1 MNKKLAI
8 ETDLAGLARSLLHAN
23 TESEA
28 IELLTEAGYWHDSS
42 AWRLYGDRDGNFAT
56 IGNQQARPEAALVE
70 KIVNAVDARLLNE
83 CLRQGVDPESSAAP
97 TSIREAIAQFID
109 GKPAGSATGG
119 RIEGW
124 TNKKQL
130 EQAKLITL
138 AVTGNK
144 PRKGMPSITI
154 VDCGEGQTPA
164 RFPDTFLSIDRS
176 NKLRIPFVQGKFNM
190 GGTGALKF
198 CGRNGLQLI
207 ISRRNPEIVAKWR
220 GTKTK
225 WNSTDERADE
235 WAFTVVRRERPSGE
249 RGDVRNS
256 VFRYLAPLKF
266 DSEDRGQVL
275 SFKAD
280 ALPILPEEN
289 KPYERSATHGSVV
302 KLFEYDMKGFA
313 SQALM
318 KGGLLGRLEALLPNI
333 ALPVRVHECRDYRGD
348 EARSFANSLVGLSV
362 RLSENRGD
370 NLERGYP
377 TSTSFV
383 VRQERMTAQIFAF
396 KGDRAES
403 YTTNEGVIFTIN
415 GQTHGS
421 IPKTFFERSKVK
433 MGRLAKS
440 LLAIVD
446 CTDLSVGA
454 REDLFMNSRDRL
466 SAGELRKEIEEEI
479 ESIIRNHD
487 GLRELQARRR
497 AEEIANRLEES
508 KPLEQILDS
517 IIRSSPTLT
526 KLFKFGQRLSQP
538 HRAESLD
545 AGEGG
550 GQGDSGGQGAFN
562 PKPHPSYFRF
572 HKKRDGERLT
582 RNAELDRRCR
592 IKFDTDAPNDYFE
605 RDVLPGRYVLEVLEG
620 DIDGSELTHSC
631 TIYNGVANWSIKLPE
646 DRLVVGD
653 QITLQCTVYDETRTE
668 PFVSIATLRL
678 IPTDEH
684 GAGKRS
690 QRDQNRSGGAKGKG
704 GTGAEGSGGTAKNEG
719 RDDQGGLT
727 LPPIVL
733 VDRADWSRHSFHFDE
748 NSACTAI
755 EEADGSYCFYVN
767 VDNIFLQTEMKET
780 KSDVA
785 LKKAKFVWGNVLVGL
800 SLIHQHRQERQGID
814 RQIENEESGQETIS
828 RRIDRTTRALGPF
841 LLPMIDYLGALTDE
855 EALRVAQ
862 RGDEA

>member
-8 ETDLAGLARSLLHAN
+8 ETNLAGLALSLLHAN

-28 IELLTEAGYWHDSS
+28 IDLLTKAGYWHDSS
-42 AWRLYGDRDGNFAT
+42 AWRRYGDRDGNFAT

-225 WNSTDERADE
+225 WNSTDERAED

-383 VRQERMTAQIFAF
+383 VRQE
-396 KGDRAES
+396 
-403 YTTNEGVIFTIN
+403 
-415 GQTHGS
+415 
-421 IPKTFFERSKVK
+421 
-433 MGRLAKS
+433 S
-440 LLAIVD
+440 L
-446 CTDLSVGA
+446 C
-454 REDLFMNSRDRL
+454 
-466 SAGELRKEIEEEI
+466 
-479 ESIIRNHD
+479 
-487 GLRELQARRR
+487 
-497 AEEIANRLEES
+497 
-508 KPLEQILDS
+508 
-517 IIRSSPTLT
+517 
-526 KLFKFGQRLSQP
+526 
-538 HRAESLD
+538 
-545 AGEGG
+545 
-550 GQGDSGGQGAFN
+550 
-562 PKPHPSYFRF
+562 
-572 HKKRDGERLT
+572 
-582 RNAELDRRCR
+582 
-592 IKFDTDAPNDYFE
+592 
-605 RDVLPGRYVLEVLEG
+605 
-620 DIDGSELTHSC
+620 
-631 TIYNGVANWSIKLPE
+631 
-646 DRLVVGD
+646 
-653 QITLQCTVYDETRTE
+653 
-668 PFVSIATLRL
+668 
-678 IPTDEH
+678 
-684 GAGKRS
+684 
-690 QRDQNRSGGAKGKG
+690 
-704 GTGAEGSGGTAKNEG
+704 
-719 RDDQGGLT
+719 
-727 LPPIVL
+727 
-733 VDRADWSRHSFHFDE
+733 
-748 NSACTAI
+748 
-755 EEADGSYCFYVN
+755 
-767 VDNIFLQTEMKET
+767 
-780 KSDVA
+780 
-785 LKKAKFVWGNVLVGL
+785 
-800 SLIHQHRQERQGID
+800 
-814 RQIENEESGQETIS
+814 
-828 RRIDRTTRALGPF
+828 
-841 LLPMIDYLGALTDE
+841 
-855 EALRVAQ
+855 
-862 RGDEA
+862 